1 VHRGREVAG
10 GSERNYAQTH
20 QLYEEMKMK
29 RHIIAIA
36 LAALSASGTDAA
48 SAATTDTASIE
59 RGRYL
64 TRIGGCNDC
73 HTPGYNEV
81 AGKLPETEWLMGSPV
96 GFQGPWGTTYPANL
110 RLTLDRMTEAQWLAR
125 ARAEMRPPMPWFNL
139 RDMTDDDLRAI
150 YRYVKSL
157 GPKGPPAPQYAAP
170 GQQVATPYFV
180 FVPQNLP
187 QQAATR

>member
-1 VHRGREVAG
+1 
-10 GSERNYAQTH
+10 
-20 QLYEEMKMK
+20 MK

-48 SAATTDTASIE
+48 FAATTDTASIE

-73 HTPGYNEV
+73 HTPGYNEA

-150 YRYVKSL
+150 YRYVKRL

-187 QQAATR
+187 QKAATR